1 MKKLLIV
8 TMVLGLGVF
17 ALAQQGSQLYQQN
30 CAQCHGDNGGG
41 GVGPALAG
49 DQKLKSSS
57 YHITRILNGG
67 GGMPAYAG
75 QLSDQQIALIA
86 TYERTS
92 WGNKFSK
99 ITPRQVT
106 QVRQGKRASGRKTG
120 NSSQSGGS
128 QNGHSQ
134 SKGSGSSYLRKR

>member
-1 MKKLLIV
+1 MKKLLVATI
-8 TMVLGLGVF
+8 VLGLGVSAF
-17 ALAQQGSQLYQQN
+17 AQQGSQLYQQN

-41 GVGPALAG
+41 GIGPALAG
-49 DQKLKSSS
+49 DQKLKSAS

-75 QLSDQQIALIA
+75 QLSDQQIAIIA

-99 ITPRQVT
+99 ITPKQVT
-106 QVRQGKRASGRKTG
+106 QVRQGQGASGGKTG
-120 NSSQSGGS
+120 SGSQSGKSQSGGS
-128 QNGHSQ
+128 G
-134 SKGSGSSYLRKR
+134 GSYLRKR